1 MSFISTPS
9 AEEVGD
15 RWKWY
20 VVFGVVLLVLGVIAF
35 GNVVQATLVTTI
47 FVGWLLVF
55 GGIMQI
61 VGAFTARGSTGI
73 RILMAILAIL
83 FVIVGWNLVAEPL
96 RGTIALTIV
105 VSIVLIADGIVRL
118 IGAFM
123 GPSGHRLLGVFLGV
137 INIILG
143 VWLYTGIPLSGLA
156 LGFFLGLEL
165 LMAGISWIVI
175 GFMARSLRSTG
186 PTAAAP
192 A

>member
-9 AEEVGD
+9 AEEIGD

-20 VVFGVVLLVLGVIAF
+20 VVLGVVLAALGVIAF

-61 VGAFTARGSTGI
+61 VGAFTARASTGM
-73 RILMAILAIL
+73 RILMAILGIL
-83 FVIVGWNLVAEPL
+83 FIVVGWNLVAEPL

-118 IGAFM
+118 IGAFV

-143 VWLYTGIPLSGLA
+143 VWLYTGIPMSGLA

-192 A
+192 

>member
-9 AEEVGD
+9 AEEIGD

-20 VVFGVVLLVLGVIAF
+20 VVFGVVLAALGVIAF

-61 VGAFTARGSTGI
+61 VGAFTARASTGM
-73 RILMAILAIL
+73 RILMAILGIL
-83 FVIVGWNLVAEPL
+83 FIVVGWNLVAEPL

-118 IGAFM
+118 IGAFV

-143 VWLYTGIPLSGLA
+143 VWLYTGIPMSGLA